1 MIVLDRS
8 IDFMEKKE
16 CIKMVHARQI
26 LDSRGN
32 PTVEITVT
40 LEDGT
45 NADARV
51 PSGASTGKYEALE
64 LRDHD
69 SESYGGKG
77 VKQAVANV
85 NQELNALLKGENVKQ
100 QELLDRKMIN
110 LDGTPDKSRLG
121 ANSILA
127 VSMGCAFAAAKG
139 LDLPLYRYL
148 GGVDAKRMPVPMSN
162 VLNGGAHT
170 DTGLDFQ
177 EFMIM
182 PVGAGNYSDGLRMIC
197 GIYHTL
203 KQILKEKGMAT
214 AVGDEG
220 GFAPEVNDAVE
231 ALELLDEAVRR
242 TGLTPGREIVYAM
255 DAAASELYREDSHTY
270 CFPGESRMTGTSVVR
285 TTEEMILYYEA
296 LVSRFALVSIED
308 GLAEEDWDGWVELTK
323 RLGGSVQLVGDDLF
337 TTNPT
342 RLRTG
347 IAKRAANAILIKLNQ
362 IGTVSETM
370 ETIRIAREAGYG
382 VIVSHRSGET
392 EDTFIADLAV
402 AVNAGQIKTGAPC
415 RSDRTAKYNRLL
427 RIEEELGICA
437 QYSCPFSK
445 KDIENC
451 K

>member
-1 MIVLDRS
+1 
-8 IDFMEKKE
+8 MEKKE
-16 CIKMVHARQI
+16 QIKMLHARQI

-45 NADARV
+45 NVDARV
-51 PSGASTGKYEALE
+51 PSGASCGKFEAVE

-69 SESYGGKG
+69 SACFGGKS

-85 NQELNALLKGENVKQ
+85 NQELNALLAGENVKL
-100 QELLDRKMIN
+100 QEQLDRKMIC
-110 LDGTPDKSRLG
+110 LDGTRDKSRLG

-127 VSMGCAFAAAKG
+127 ASMGCCFAAART

-148 GGVDAKRMPVPMSN
+148 GGVNACIMPVPMSN

-182 PVGAGNYSDGLRMIC
+182 PVGAESYSEGLRMIC
-197 GIYHTL
+197 EIYQAL

-220 GFAPEVNDAVE
+220 GFAPEVKNAVE
-231 ALELLDEAVRR
+231 ALELLEEAVVRAGYR
-242 TGLTPGREIVYAM
+242 AGADVVYAM
-255 DAAASELYREDSHTY
+255 DAAASELYRSDSQTY
-270 CFPGESRMTGTSVVR
+270 CFPGEGRENGQPVVR
-285 TTEEMILYYEA
+285 TTSEMITYYES
-296 LVSRFALVSIED
+296 LVERFPIRSIED
-308 GLAEEDWDGWVELTK
+308 GLSEEDWDGWVELTQ
-323 RLGGSVQLVGDDLF
+323 RLGDRVQLVGDDLF
-337 TTNPT
+337 TTNPD

-347 IAKRAANAILIKLNQ
+347 IRLGAANAILIKLNQ

-370 ETIRIAREAGYG
+370 ETIRIARGAGYA

-392 EDTFIADLAV
+392 EDTFIADLSV
-402 AVNAGQIKTGAPC
+402 GVNAGQIKTGAPC

-427 RIEEELGICA
+427 RIEEELGNCA
-437 QYSCPFSK
+437 KYECPFCK
-445 KDIENC
+445 KYIE